1 MTGNE
6 ARLGSSL
13 PGLAGGR
20 MDVHCNT
27 LSSVLYIGNFS
38 LKVIKGKVTRRHGI
52 QKENYKRICS

>member
-1 MTGNE
+1 MKQG
-6 ARLGSSL
+6 LDSSL

-38 LKVIKGKVTRRHGI
+38 LKVIKEKVTKRRGI
-52 QKENYKRICS
+52 QKEN